1 MIVLDTNLLLRYLL
15 NDDVAQAK
23 RAARVL
29 ETSPQVTVTPTIVL
43 ELVWVLECS
52 DCSRAE
58 IAAALRHV
66 LGLPNMRL
74 SNEAALY
81 RAVQWFEQGLD
92 FADALHLGLSPATAT
107 LMTFDKDFVSR
118 AKRVEAF
125 PPVALCPAR

>member
-1 MIVLDTNLLLRYLL
+1 MVVIDTNLLLRYLL
-15 NDDVAQAK
+15 NDDAGQAK
-23 RAARVL
+23 RAQRLL
-29 ETSPQVTVTPTIVL
+29 ESSSQVTVTPTIVL

-74 SNEAALY
+74 ANEVALY
-81 RAVQWFEQGLD
+81 RAVQWFEQGMD

-107 LMTFDKDFVSR
+107 MATFDKDFVTR
-118 AKRVEAF
+118 ARRIEAF
-125 PPVALCPAR
+125 PAVVLCPE

>member
-1 MIVLDTNLLLRYLL
+1 MVVIDTNLLLRYLL
-15 NDDVAQAK
+15 NDDAGQAK
-23 RAARVL
+23 RAQRLL
-29 ETSPQVTVTPTIVL
+29 ESSSQVTVTPTIVL

-74 SNEAALY
+74 ANEVALY
-81 RAVQWFEQGLD
+81 RVVQWFEQGTD

-107 LMTFDKDFVSR
+107 MATFDKDFVTR
-118 AKRVEAF
+118 ARRIEAF
-125 PPVALCPAR
+125 PAVVLCPE

>member
-1 MIVLDTNLLLRYLL
+1 MVVIDTNLLLRYLL
-15 NDDVAQAK
+15 NDDAGQAK
-23 RAARVL
+23 RAQRLL
-29 ETSPQVTVTPTIVL
+29 ESSSQVTVTPAIVL

-74 SNEAALY
+74 ANEVALY
-81 RAVQWFEQGLD
+81 RAVQWFEQGMD

-107 LMTFDKDFVSR
+107 MATFDKDFVTR
-118 AKRVEAF
+118 ARRIEAF
-125 PPVALCPAR
+125 PAVVLCPE

>member
-1 MIVLDTNLLLRYLL
+1 MVVIDTNLLLRYLL
-15 NDDVAQAK
+15 NDDAGQAK
-23 RAARVL
+23 RAQRLL
-29 ETSPQVTVTPTIVL
+29 ESSSQVTVTPAIVL

-74 SNEAALY
+74 ANEVALY
-81 RAVQWFEQGLD
+81 RAVQWFEQGTD

-107 LMTFDKDFVSR
+107 MATFDKDFVTR
-118 AKRVEAF
+118 ARRIEAF
-125 PPVALCPAR
+125 PAVVLCPE